1 MVFDKVKINGKDTI
15 LIYENY
21 RKMYKIAHPDF
32 EQLYSILRNMSKNYS
47 PELLFELNL
56 NSPIFSKTEH
66 EIMGLRDELIQ
77 VIERSINEICTVVTE
92 RYIDS
97 DVLNFNISNGF
108 LTPSITEQG
117 LKS

>member
-21 RKMYKIAHPDF
+21 RKMYKIAHSDF

-66 EIMGLRDELIQ
+66 EIMELRDELIQ

-97 DVLNFNISNGF
+97 DVLYFNISNGF